1 MWDAE
6 LHQGLELRLKG
17 VSSPWGGWDWNCVC
31 PIWKVIH
38 NPEINECSERSST
51 YRLYLRCTLFI
62 LRNKRQMRV
71 GKKKWKAPTFHIVVF
86 WKHMTRRERKGK
98 TFIKQHADWTLP
110 LHVFLMQGT
119 EHIMQC
125 SIFTIQRGKRNPGKH
140 TPSHW
145 QRLKNVRRKFSD
157 AARSWARSLKQSFTA
172 LCKADIILTCRW
184 HGFF

>member
-86 WKHMTRRERKGK
+86 LNFIFLSDKTCFPHKDGSEAPGHRSCYKGQWCVLTWMGALQTVKTACLKMTSKGR
-98 TFIKQHADWTLP
+98 
-110 LHVFLMQGT
+110 LHKNFSSGPQPKRMQGQLLSC
-119 EHIMQC
+119 IMTVFFAH
-125 SIFTIQRGKRNPGKH
+125 SLNYILLEERNE
-140 TPSHW
+140 
-145 QRLKNVRRKFSD
+145 
-157 AARSWARSLKQSFTA
+157 
-172 LCKADIILTCRW
+172 
-184 HGFF
+184 